1 MKSSI
6 VDAIEKL
13 LDSVGECDMDYL
25 ARTVRYRA
33 NILASSGI
41 QIGDRV
47 IVDQKPYGIKR
58 GILVKKNR
66 KNFVVR
72 IGKSL
77 YNVPPSIIK
86 KDYY

>member
-1 MKSSI
+1 MKSSV

-13 LDSVGECDMDYL
+13 LDSVNEYDMDYL

-33 NILASSGI
+33 NILASNKI

-47 IVDQKPYGIKR
+47 TVDKKPYGISR
-58 GILVKKNR
+58 GVLVKKNR

-72 IGKSL
+72 IGKSH

>member
-1 MKSSI
+1 MKSSV

-13 LDSVGECDMDYL
+13 LDNLNVHDMDYL

-33 NILASSGI
+33 NILASSKI
-41 QIGDRV
+41 EIGDRV

-72 IGKSL
+72 IGRSY
-77 YNVPPSIIK
+77 YNVPPSILK